1 MAFWKPIRCNR
12 HLTLTIEK
20 RTFWLIASLA
30 TLFVILY
37 LWATPK
43 QLREH
48 KRNTVKNNEPPCIAL
63 WWNHFKGSDIF
74 YKFYCNYKKC
84 FLTGDRNLLSKASA
98 IFFYGTDMNWNDLPL
113 PRKPNQIWAL
123 FHEESP
129 RNQPGF
135 MFEEIFKHF
144 NYTSTFSRYS
154 DFPLVTNELK
164 NIELITDP
172 RLITSVGQKNNL
184 RSTNLAPVIFL
195 QTDCATM
202 SGRTSYVEDLM
213 KYITIDSYGACLNNR
228 EMPKKYETYKATL
241 KKIPATRL
249 SRLTEAL
256 ANYDPVLNEYFFDRH
271 PGVFTQI
278 LNYYRTGK
286 LHYPTDVC
294 GPLFEEELEFWGLDS
309 NQVEPCCWSTYSIHR
324 DTQNTLAI
332 LDKLDIENE
341 KPSEEQIARLF
352 GFEDALINGRLS
364 CWQRIKP
371 KVWALFDEPSS
382 STGAKIVASMS
393 VFFIFVSVIS
403 FCLKT
408 HPGFRVDFP
417 ATHSEHGPSPSVAPH
432 TPTIHIPSI
441 PHHQHNM
448 AQVPPSAHIAGS
460 VTAAPGTSSRAAA
473 NIHQALHGSGTISV
487 GGGITSA
494 TTSFNHTLAHAF
506 KVTNYT
512 ITQSGANI
520 TQPIA
525 TFSLKGINTKRNRL
539 KRSILDTNVKDLI
552 EKNLL
557 GVDHHGHGW
566 HESYGQP
573 HEAFFYV
580 ELVCNVWFFIEVLI
594 RLIVSPNIWQFIKSP
609 VNIIDFTATLSFYT
623 DVMQRMG
630 EYTGLLEAFSIVRIM
645 RLFKLTR
652 HSPGLRILIHTF
664 KASAKEL
671 TLLVFFLVLG
681 IVFFASL
688 AYYAEKLQDNPENQF
703 KSIPLGLWWAIVTM
717 TTVGYGDVAPKTYP
731 GMFVGALCAL
741 AGVLTIA
748 LPVPVIVSN
757 FSMFYSHTQA
767 RSKLPKKRRR
777 VLPVEQPRRKREP
790 GPVTRGRANAIKQ
803 TTSLPHG
810 HHQSGAHTGHLLSS
824 SSIHGPP
831 TASTMFKDPFGGAK
845 IADYL
850 SVPPVQSLQPR
861 AATTG
866 HDFMLPLQPKL
877 LASLERKDHHPLQ
890 LTPQNLPG
898 AVDDHNAVQ
907 LHHSQMP
914 YNITGAY
921 HCTSGAGVTSSSFGN
936 VGAGSTNHISTSQ
949 AVSRSA
955 LNVPPTISIASA
967 QMPPGIRTPNLNI
980 RAAQLLGT
988 QQMHEAAAAVA
999 VCHSNLNLTSGCNI
1013 TIAVSDGNSISVGG
1027 GGVALLDNEKSSY
1040 FEYTKQQQHRQT
1052 QYSPQCIQQ
1061 HKQQHLTPK
1070 VTLLDDGC
1078 SSDYANA
1085 TNEGEEDDYESRN
1098 GSVDD
1103 EYTNGASISRGDV
1116 AKGGGGGGSVG
1127 VSHIYGTDLR

>member
-1 MAFWKPIRCNR
+1 MDGENRIILNVGGIR
-12 HLTLTIEK
+12 
-20 RTFWLIASLA
+20 
-30 TLFVILY
+30 
-37 LWATPK
+37 
-43 QLREH
+43 
-48 KRNTVKNNEPPCIAL
+48 
-63 WWNHFKGSDIF
+63 
-74 YKFYCNYKKC
+74 
-84 FLTGDRNLLSKASA
+84 
-98 IFFYGTDMNWNDLPL
+98 
-113 PRKPNQIWAL
+113 
-123 FHEESP
+123 
-129 RNQPGF
+129 
-135 MFEEIFKHF
+135 
-144 NYTSTFSRYS
+144 
-154 DFPLVTNELK
+154 
-164 NIELITDP
+164 
-172 RLITSVGQKNNL
+172 
-184 RSTNLAPVIFL
+184 
-195 QTDCATM
+195 
-202 SGRTSYVEDLM
+202 
-213 KYITIDSYGACLNNR
+213 
-228 EMPKKYETYKATL
+228 YETYKATL

-417 ATHSEHGPSPSVAPH
+417 ATHTDHGPSPSAAPH
-432 TPTIHIPSI
+432 TPPVNIPSI
-441 PHHQHNM
+441 PHQHNM
-448 AQVPPSAHIAGS
+448 PQVPPSAHIATT
-460 VTAAPGTSSRAAA
+460 VTATPGTRSGAVGGVT
-473 NIHQALHGSGTISV
+473 QPLHGNSV
-487 GGGITSA
+487 GAGIGISNVMGI
-494 TTSFNHTLAHAF
+494 NHTLAHTF

-512 ITQSGANI
+512 VPGNSSSS
-520 TQPIA
+520 QPIA
-525 TFSLKGINTKRNRL
+525 TFSLKGGTSNRNRL
-539 KRSILDTNVKDLI
+539 KRSILSGNVKDLI
-552 EKNLL
+552 ERKLL
-557 GVDHHGHGW
+557 GGVDHHAHGW

-777 VLPVEQPRRKREP
+777 VLPVEQPRRKREQ
-790 GPVTRGRANAIKQ
+790 GPPTRGRANAIK
-803 TTSLPHG
+803 
-810 HHQSGAHTGHLLSS
+810 HL
-824 SSIHGPP
+824 HGPP
-831 TASTMFKDPFGGAK
+831 TAPTTMFKDPFGGAK
-845 IADYL
+845 IGNMNGVNVIGL
-850 SVPPVQSLQPR
+850 NMPGQQVPLTAATAGASCGAARMPSPLLNHPSGST
-861 AATTG
+861 AATT
-866 HDFMLPLQPKL
+866 QT
-877 LASLERKDHHPLQ
+877 SL
-890 LTPQNLPG
+890 
-898 AVDDHNAVQ
+898 
-907 LHHSQMP
+907 M
-914 YNITGAY
+914 
-921 HCTSGAGVTSSSFGN
+921 
-936 VGAGSTNHISTSQ
+936 
-949 AVSRSA
+949 
-955 LNVPPTISIASA
+955 
-967 QMPPGIRTPNLNI
+967 
-980 RAAQLLGT
+980 
-988 QQMHEAAAAVA
+988 
-999 VCHSNLNLTSGCNI
+999 LTSGGP
-1013 TIAVSDGNSISVGG
+1013 AVISC
-1027 GGVALLDNEKSSY
+1027 KCS
-1040 FEYTKQQQHRQT
+1040 
-1052 QYSPQCIQQ
+1052 
-1061 HKQQHLTPK
+1061 
-1070 VTLLDDGC
+1070 C
-1078 SSDYANA
+1078 SSWLVMLD
-1085 TNEGEEDDYESRN
+1085 RK
-1098 GSVDD
+1098 
-1103 EYTNGASISRGDV
+1103 RV
-1116 AKGGGGGGSVG
+1116 AF
-1127 VSHIYGTDLR
+1127 